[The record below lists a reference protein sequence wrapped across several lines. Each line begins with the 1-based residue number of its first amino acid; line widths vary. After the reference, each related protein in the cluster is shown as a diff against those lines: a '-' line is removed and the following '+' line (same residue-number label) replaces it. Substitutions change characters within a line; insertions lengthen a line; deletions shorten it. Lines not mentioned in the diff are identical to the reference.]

1 MSILFVNACTRKDS
15 RTKILADYL
24 LAKFKGPIQER
35 NLSSTPL
42 LPLSEKM
49 LERRTVLANKQDF
62 NHPLF
67 QLAKEF
73 AAADTIVIAAPF
85 WDLSFPALLKIYIEN
100 INVIGITFA
109 YNQDGSPYG
118 LCKAKK
124 LYYVTTAGGPIIND
138 AYGYGY
144 VKEVAQKFYAI
155 PEIYCIKAEN
165 LDVENADV
173 AKILHDTKHYIDTLL
188 EEK

>member
-1 MSILFVNACTRKDS
+1 MNTLFINACPRKDS
-15 RTKILADYL
+15 RTKMLADYL
-24 LAKFKGPIQER
+24 LTKFNSHVQER
-35 NLSSTPL
+35 NLTKTSL
-42 LPLSEKM
+42 LPISEEM

-67 QLAKEF
+67 RLAKEF
-73 AAADTIVIAAPF
+73 AVADTIVIAAPF
-85 WDLSFPALLKIYIEN
+85 WDLSFPAFLKTYIEN
-100 INVIGITFA
+100 INVVGITFA
-109 YNQDGSPYG
+109 YNQDGNPYG

-124 LYYVTTAGGPIIND
+124 LYYVTTAGGPIVND

-144 VKEVAQKFYAI
+144 VKELAEKFYAI

-173 AKILHDTKHYIDTLL
+173 TQILQDTKHYIDTLIS
-188 EEK
+188 